1 MEMMKKLIA
10 AKETTPR
17 IQHHLSGDKSR
28 LGLLPQHV
36 KFPSPR
42 GRYKANRRSG
52 ARTCESV
59 CEGAE
64 RVAGLGVRGNFNK
77 QAVTKELPSPG
88 GRGAGV
94 RGVPVRGK
102 AAFTLAEGATHRGKS
117 YTPPLVVKAAFTL
130 AEVLITLAIIGVVAA
145 LTLPTLIA
153 KVNEK
158 VDGNQKKVTEAKLIQ
173 GLNMLDLH
181 GGINNTYSSTAEF
194 AEELSKYMKITKIC
208 DGTNTAFS
216 ECIPYSEITYN
227 NGTEDKTVEI
237 TKLNTADSLGLGTVT
252 DEEEFMAPVA
262 MVLADGTP
270 MFLTYNKKCIS
281 DPDSIKA
288 DNKKIHSCVDG
299 LYDLNG
305 SRMPNRVGKD
315 LTAMNKASINIQ
327 EGPAVLAT
335 IAGYNIIKQTDG
347 LTSPPA
353 MDCSTYLGNS
363 KYPEIKRCPFEGET
377 DYWVGALVTCKEMG
391 GHLPTMTEL
400 ANIAKVAYPSAASSI
415 SDYSMASWGSLDTD
429 VISDLGIDPSSI
441 NPTSG
446 FYLWSSEESIKLD
459 IYSSCRYFSKN
470 YTDASNADTTR
481 NLPAGRFI
489 CLANN

>member
-1 MEMMKKLIA
+1 MEKLKYNI
-10 AKETTPR
+10 K
-17 IQHHLSGDKSR
+17 
-28 LGLLPQHV
+28 
-36 KFPSPR
+36 
-42 GRYKANRRSG
+42 KANKTNMPPLASK
-52 ARTCESV
+52 
-59 CEGAE
+59 
-64 RVAGLGVRGNFNK
+64 AG
-77 QAVTKELPSPG
+77 
-88 GRGAGV
+88 
-94 RGVPVRGK
+94 
-102 AAFTLAEGATHRGKS
+102 FTLAEGATH
-117 YTPPLVVKAAFTL
+117 TNMPPLKKLPSLAREGLRVGLFPARGKAAFTL
-130 AEVLITLAIIGVVAA
+130 VEVLITLAIIGVVAA

-194 AEELSKYMKITKIC
+194 VEELSKYMKITKIC

-315 LTAMNKASINIQ
+315 LTAMNKASINIA

-335 IAGYNIIKQTDG
+335 IAGYDIIKQTDG
-347 LTSPPA
+347 LTLTPA

-363 KYPEIKRCPFEGET
+363 KYPEITHCPYSGEI
-377 DYWVGALVTCKEMG
+377 DRWVGALVTCKEMG

-400 ANIAKVAYPSAASSI
+400 ANIAKVIYPSQAGSI
-415 SDYSMASWGSLDTD
+415 SAYSGQTD
-429 VISDLGIDPSSI
+429 AIWDKTELAKLGIDQAKLPYYAKRVILLSLEEVS
-441 NPTSG
+441 NTSDAAH
-446 FYLWSSEESIKLD
+446 Y
-459 IYSSCRYFSKN
+459 RYFGRN
-470 YTDASNADTTR
+470 YTMGSWDVTRDNDTIV
-481 NLPAGRFI
+481 FI
-489 CLANN
+489 CLADN

>member
-1 MEMMKKLIA
+1 ME
-10 AKETTPR
+10 
-17 IQHHLSGDKSR
+17 
-28 LGLLPQHV
+28 
-36 KFPSPR
+36 
-42 GRYKANRRSG
+42 
-52 ARTCESV
+52 
-59 CEGAE
+59 
-64 RVAGLGVRGNFNK
+64 NFK
-77 QAVTKELPSPG
+77 QAFTKPSRATSKARDEQASTEALSFRCNCERWRLL
-88 GRGAGV
+88 RGA
-94 RGVPVRGK
+94 VP
-102 AAFTLAEGATHRGKS
+102 
-117 YTPPLVVKAAFTL
+117 AFTL
-130 AEVLITLAIIGVVAA
+130 AEVLITLAIVGVVAA

-315 LTAMNKASINIQ
+315 LTAMNKASINIA

-347 LTSPPA
+347 LTDPPA
-353 MDCSTYLGNS
+353 MDCSTYKGNS
-363 KYPEIKRCPFEGET
+363 KYPEITQCPFTGES
-377 DYWVGALVTCKEMG
+377 DRWVGAVVTCRDMG

-400 ANIAKVAYPSAASSI
+400 ANIAKAVYPSLSSVGAYE
-415 SDYSMASWGSLDTD
+415 SFQYASWDTTE
-429 VISDLGIDPSSI
+429 VAKLGIDPSSVSRF
-441 NPTSG
+441 NL
-446 FYLWSSEESIKLD
+446 FSSEE
-459 IYSSCRYFSKN
+459 YSSSSDCSRYRYFYSGFTN
-470 YTDASNADTTR
+470 GIDYISR
-481 NLPAGRFI
+481 NSSGYRFV
-489 CLANN
+489 CLADN

>member
-1 MEMMKKLIA
+1 MKNFKQAFTLVEGA
-10 AKETTPR
+10 TGVNKEC
-17 IQHHLSGDKSR
+17 R

-42 GRYKANRRSG
+42 GRYKTNQNFCHSELVSESSKNSCEPVCVAVLESNQIDRCRNKFGMTEKSSSLRGRIEVGAN
-52 ARTCESV
+52 
-59 CEGAE
+59 
-64 RVAGLGVRGNFNK
+64 
-77 QAVTKELPSPG
+77 
-88 GRGAGV
+88 
-94 RGVPVRGK
+94 PVRG
-102 AAFTLAEGATHRGKS
+102 
-117 YTPPLVVKAAFTL
+117 KAAFTL

-194 AEELSKYMKITKIC
+194 VEELSKYMKITKIC

-237 TKLNTADSLGLGTVT
+237 TKLNTADALGLGTVT
-252 DEEEFMAPVA
+252 DEQEFMAPVA

-315 LTAMNKASINIQ
+315 LTAMNKASINIA
-327 EGPAVLAT
+327 EGPAFVGS
-335 IAGYNIIKQTDG
+335 IAGYDLIKLADT
-347 LTSPPA
+347 PPA

-363 KYPEIKRCPFEGET
+363 KYPEITQCPYLGET
-377 DYWVGALVTCKEMG
+377 DYWVGAVVTCRDMG
-391 GHLPTMTEL
+391 GHLPDMTEL
-400 ANIAKVAYPSAASSI
+400 ANIAKAVYPSLTSVGKNQSQQN
-415 SDYSMASWGSLDTD
+415 ASWDTTE
-429 VISDLGIDPSSI
+429 VAKLGIDPSSV
-441 NPTSG
+441 SA
-446 FYLWSSEESIKLD
+446 FVLWSSEE
-459 IYSSCRYFSKN
+459 YSSTSNNSRYRLFVSG
-470 YTDASNADTTR
+470 YTDGYDTKFSR
-481 NLPAGRFI
+481 NYGSPRFV
-489 CLANN
+489 CLANP

>member
-1 MEMMKKLIA
+1 MK
-10 AKETTPR
+10 
-17 IQHHLSGDKSR
+17 
-28 LGLLPQHV
+28 
-36 KFPSPR
+36 
-42 GRYKANRRSG
+42 
-52 ARTCESV
+52 
-59 CEGAE
+59 
-64 RVAGLGVRGNFNK
+64 NFK
-77 QAVTKELPSPG
+77 Q
-88 GRGAGV
+88 
-94 RGVPVRGK
+94 
-102 AAFTLAEGATHRGKS
+102 
-117 YTPPLVVKAAFTL
+117 AFTL

-270 MFLTYNKKCIS
+270 MFLTYNKNCIS
-281 DPDSIKA
+281 DPDSIKS

-315 LTAMNKASINIQ
+315 LTAMNKATINIS
-327 EGPAVLAT
+327 EAPAVLGT
-335 IAGYNIIKQTDG
+335 IGNYKIIKQVDT
-347 LTSPPA
+347 PPA
-353 MDCSTYLGNS
+353 MNC
-363 KYPEIKRCPFEGET
+363 
-377 DYWVGALVTCKEMG
+377 
-391 GHLPTMTEL
+391 
-400 ANIAKVAYPSAASSI
+400 
-415 SDYSMASWGSLDTD
+415 
-429 VISDLGIDPSSI
+429 
-441 NPTSG
+441 
-446 FYLWSSEESIKLD
+446 
-459 IYSSCRYFSKN
+459 
-470 YTDASNADTTR
+470 
-481 NLPAGRFI
+481 
-489 CLANN
+489 

>member
-1 MEMMKKLIA
+1 MKKIKNA
-10 AKETTPR
+10 
-17 IQHHLSGDKSR
+17 SGVNEESR
-28 LGLLPQHV
+28 FGLLVH
-36 KFPSPR
+36 KFPSL
-42 GRYKANRRSG
+42 AS
-52 ARTCESV
+52 
-59 CEGAE
+59 EG
-64 RVAGLGVRGNFNK
+64 
-77 QAVTKELPSPG
+77 QG
-88 GRGAGV
+88 GS
-94 RGVPVRGK
+94 VPVRGK
-102 AAFTLAEGATHRGKS
+102 HTTTETIPSLFVRGSQRWRASETYAGGRGFK
-117 YTPPLVVKAAFTL
+117 KAAFTL

-194 AEELSKYMKITKIC
+194 VEELSKYMKITKIC

-237 TKLNTADSLGLGTVT
+237 TKLNTADALGLGTVT
-252 DEEEFMAPVA
+252 DEQEFMAPVA

-305 SRMPNRVGKD
+305 SRMPNKVGKD
-315 LTAMNKASINIQ
+315 LTAMNKAAINIS
-327 EGPAVLAT
+327 EGPAVVGS
-335 IAGYNIIKQTDG
+335 IAGYDLIKLADT
-347 LTSPPA
+347 PPA
-353 MDCSTYLGNS
+353 MDCSKYIGNS
-363 KYPEIKRCPFEGET
+363 KYPEITHCPYSGET
-377 DYWVGALVTCKEMG
+377 DYWVGALVTCKDMG

-400 ANIAKVAYPSAASSI
+400 ANIAKAVYPTAAGSI
-415 SDYSMASWGSLDTD
+415 SAYNNVSASWNTTE
-429 VISDLGIDPSSI
+429 VAKLGIDPSSV
-441 NPTSG
+441 SY
-446 FYLWSSEESIKLD
+446 FELWSSEEYLAANKYSRSRGF
-459 IYSSCRYFSKN
+459 YSSFTYGNRDGSRITSSFM
-470 YTDASNADTTR
+470 
-481 NLPAGRFI
+481 FV
-489 CLANN
+489 CLADN

>member
-1 MEMMKKLIA
+1 M
-10 AKETTPR
+10 
-17 IQHHLSGDKSR
+17 
-28 LGLLPQHV
+28 
-36 KFPSPR
+36 
-42 GRYKANRRSG
+42 RSKNG
-52 ARTCESV
+52 
-59 CEGAE
+59 
-64 RVAGLGVRGNFNK
+64 
-77 QAVTKELPSPG
+77 
-88 GRGAGV
+88 
-94 RGVPVRGK
+94 
-102 AAFTLAEGATHRGKS
+102 
-117 YTPPLVVKAAFTL
+117 FTL

-194 AEELSKYMKITKIC
+194 VEELSKYMKITKIC

-237 TKLNTADSLGLGTVT
+237 TKLNTADALGLGTVT
-252 DEEEFMAPVA
+252 DQEEFMAPVA

-281 DPDSIKA
+281 DPDSIKS
-288 DNKKIHSCVDG
+288 DNKKIHGCVDG

-315 LTAMNKASINIQ
+315 LTAMNKASINIA

-347 LTSPPA
+347 LTSPPKL
-353 MDCSTYLGNS
+353 DCSTYLGNS
-363 KYPEIKRCPFEGET
+363 KYPEITHCPYSGES

-400 ANIAKVAYPSAASSI
+400 ANIAKAVYPSLSSVGA
-415 SDYSMASWGSLDTD
+415 YQWQQNASWDTTE
-429 VISDLGIDPSSI
+429 VAKLGIDPSSV
-441 NPTSG
+441 SG
-446 FYLWSSEESIKLD
+446 FYLWSLEE
-459 IYSSCRYFSKN
+459 YSTTSNDSCSRSFRSGSTYGDDHS
-470 YTDASNADTTR
+470 TR
-481 NLPAGRFI
+481 GGSGPRFI
-489 CLANN
+489 CLADN

>member
-1 MEMMKKLIA
+1 MKKRGFI
-10 AKETTPR
+10 KPSSTTGVNET
-17 IQHHLSGDKSR
+17 SN
-28 LGLLPQHV
+28 GL
-36 KFPSPR
+36 FPSLAREGLRVGLFPAR
-42 GRYKANRRSG
+42 G
-52 ARTCESV
+52 
-59 CEGAE
+59 
-64 RVAGLGVRGNFNK
+64 
-77 QAVTKELPSPG
+77 
-88 GRGAGV
+88 
-94 RGVPVRGK
+94 
-102 AAFTLAEGATHRGKS
+102 
-117 YTPPLVVKAAFTL
+117 KAAFTL

-237 TKLNTADSLGLGTVT
+237 TKLNTADALGLGTVT
-252 DEEEFMAPVA
+252 DQEEFMAPVA

-270 MFLTYNKKCIS
+270 MFLTYNKNCIS
-281 DPDSIKA
+281 DPDSIKS

-315 LTAMNKASINIQ
+315 LTAMNKASINIA

-335 IAGYNIIKQTDG
+335 IAGYDIIKQADYAT
-347 LTSPPA
+347 A
-353 MDCSTYLGNS
+353 KDCNTYKNDFPG
-363 KYPEIKRCPFEGET
+363 IITHCPFSGEK
-377 DYWVGALVTCKEMG
+377 DRWVGALVTCKEMR
-391 GHLPTMTEL
+391 GHLPTMDEL
-400 ANIAKVAYPSAASSI
+400 HNIAKVLYHDQNLGTQVYPTENQ
-415 SDYSMASWGSLDTD
+415 LDTEELAK
-429 VISDLGIDPSSI
+429 LGLYDSSS
-441 NPTSG
+441 NSYN
-446 FYLWSSEESIKLD
+446 FYIWSSEEMLD
-459 IYSSCRYFSKN
+459 DPSRHTSKMWVWGQTSVDN
-470 YTDASNADTTR
+470 SYNEATNDRSVGGAK
-481 NLPAGRFI
+481 FI

>member
-1 MEMMKKLIA
+1 MTEKIISK
-10 AKETTPR
+10 
-17 IQHHLSGDKSR
+17 SG
-28 LGLLPQHV
+28 
-36 KFPSPR
+36 
-42 GRYKANRRSG
+42 
-52 ARTCESV
+52 
-59 CEGAE
+59 
-64 RVAGLGVRGNFNK
+64 
-77 QAVTKELPSPG
+77 
-88 GRGAGV
+88 
-94 RGVPVRGK
+94 
-102 AAFTLAEGATHRGKS
+102 FTLAEGATGVNKECRLGLLPHKFPFLARKGQGGSVPVRGKHITIETIPS
-117 YTPPLVVKAAFTL
+117 LFVRGSQRWRAGETYAGGRGFKKAAFTL

-194 AEELSKYMKITKIC
+194 VEELSKYMKITKIC
-208 DGTNTAFS
+208 DGTNSAFS

-252 DEEEFMAPVA
+252 DEQEFMAPVA

-281 DPDSIKA
+281 DPDSIKS

-315 LTAMNKASINIQ
+315 LTAMNKASINIA

-347 LTSPPA
+347 LTYPPA

-363 KYPEIKRCPFEGET
+363 KYPEITHCPYLGEQ
-377 DYWVGALVTCKEMG
+377 DYWVGAVVTCRDMG
-391 GHLPTMTEL
+391 GHLPDMTEL
-400 ANIAKVAYPSAASSI
+400 ADIAKVIYPNVTSGEAIDKYSGWSNGSWNTTEAAK
-415 SDYSMASWGSLDTD
+415 
-429 VISDLGIDPSSI
+429 LGIDPSSVSWF
-441 NPTSG
+441 T
-446 FYLWSSEESIKLD
+446 LWSSEG
-459 IYSSCRYFSKN
+459 SSGSSSRRRYFS
-470 YTDASNADTTR
+470 SGDTYGNIYDNR
-481 NLPAGRFI
+481 SSFIVRFV
-489 CLANN
+489 CLADN

>member
-1 MEMMKKLIA
+1 MKDFADIYTVVN
-10 AKETTPR
+10 EVITGE
-17 IQHHLSGDKSR
+17 LSS
-28 LGLLPQHV
+28 LW
-36 KFPSPR
+36 S
-42 GRYKANRRSG
+42 
-52 ARTCESV
+52 
-59 CEGAE
+59 
-64 RVAGLGVRGNFNK
+64 
-77 QAVTKELPSPG
+77 
-88 GRGAGV
+88 
-94 RGVPVRGK
+94 
-102 AAFTLAEGATHRGKS
+102 ATHRGKS
-117 YTPPLVVKAAFTL
+117 YTPPLVAKAAFTL

-153 KVNEK
+153 KMNEK

-194 AEELSKYMKITKIC
+194 VEELSKYMKITKIC

-237 TKLNTADSLGLGTVT
+237 TKLNTADALGLGTVT
-252 DEEEFMAPVA
+252 DEQEFMAPVA

-281 DPDSIKA
+281 DPDSIKS

-315 LTAMNKASINIQ
+315 IQYMNSAKIKDA
-327 EGPAVLAT
+327 ALAT
-335 IAGYNIIKQTDG
+335 IAGYDIIKQTDG
-347 LTSPPA
+347 LTDPPA

-363 KYPEIKRCPFEGET
+363 KYPEITHCPYSGER
-377 DYWVGALVTCKEMG
+377 DYWVGAVVTCRDMG
-391 GHLPTMTEL
+391 GHLPDMTEL
-400 ANIAKVAYPSAASSI
+400 ANIAKAVYPSLSSVGA
-415 SDYSMASWGSLDTD
+415 YQGNQNANWDTTE
-429 VISDLGIDPSSI
+429 VAKLGIDPSSV
-441 NPTSG
+441 SS
-446 FYLWSSEESIKLD
+446 FKLWSSEEEASTS
-459 IYSSCRYFSKN
+459 IYSRRRYFGSH
-470 YTDASNADTTR
+470 YTCGSDSNGRDAS
-481 NLPAGRFI
+481 GRRFV

>member
-1 MEMMKKLIA
+1 MRKLNKGFTKLIKA
-10 AKETTPR
+10 MVVNEEETTPCL
-17 IQHHLSGDKSR
+17 QHHLSGNKSR

-36 KFPSPR
+36 KFPSLFM
-42 GRYKANRRSG
+42 
-52 ARTCESV
+52 TL
-59 CEGAE
+59 AE
-64 RVAGLGVRGNFNK
+64 PTSLRVGETYA
-77 QAVTKELPSPG
+77 G
-88 GRGAGV
+88 GRGFK
-94 RGVPVRGK
+94 K
-102 AAFTLAEGATHRGKS
+102 AAFTL
-117 YTPPLVVKAAFTL
+117 P
-130 AEVLITLAIIGVVAA
+130 EVLITLVIIGVVAA
-145 LTLPTLIA
+145 LTLPMLIA

-194 AEELSKYMKITKIC
+194 VEELSKYMKITKIC

-252 DEEEFMAPVA
+252 DEQEFMAPVA

-315 LTAMNKASINIQ
+315 LTAMNKASINIA

-363 KYPEIKRCPFEGET
+363 KYPEITHCPYSGES

-400 ANIAKVAYPSAASSI
+400 ANIAKAVYPSLSSV
-415 SDYSMASWGSLDTD
+415 DTYGYNSANWD
-429 VISDLGIDPSSI
+429 ATEVTKLGDPSSVPGL
-441 NPTSG
+441 N
-446 FYLWSSEESIKLD
+446 LWSSEEFDTTGDDSRARYFTSGGT
-459 IYSSCRYFSKN
+459 YSSYDGYRDNSG
-470 YTDASNADTTR
+470 
-481 NLPAGRFI
+481 LRFV
-489 CLANN
+489 CLADN